1 MGQAC
6 SRCNEFLNVGDK
18 NHCQQCTRELL
29 EELDAIPRSE
39 LPRLLRRFKLPFSRK
54 WFGPSDNRIVDAK
67 GYAFCEGLSDE
78 EAGWLLALLTAVYP
92 KPINQGDKLD
102 GYSSHN

>member
-18 NHCQQCTRELL
+18 NYCQQCTRELL

-39 LPRLLRRFKLPFSRK
+39 LPRLPEVLKDFKGDAMAITKSGRSFVHDDGFPLIEV
-54 WFGPSDNRIVDAK
+54 PSHEIAEFL
-67 GYAFCEGLSDE
+67 A
-78 EAGWLLALLTAVYP
+78 ALLNAAYP
-92 KPINQGDKLD
+92 EGQG
-102 GYSSHN
+102 